1 MSILETVCTIKQHA
15 HIFLMKNS
23 SILPSISNNSMF
35 SKRLKISTPGNK
47 SEARI
52 VSGEKLTSE
61 R

>member
-1 MSILETVCTIKQHA
+1 
-15 HIFLMKNS
+15 
-23 SILPSISNNSMF
+23 MF
-35 SKRLKISTPGNK
+35 SERLKISTPGNK